1 MDMIEFGIVDIL
13 SLNGIVN
20 SYYLYYTM
28 IKLTDLL
35 LEAQLPS
42 SEQDMDFYAKKYKKT
57 IDYLRQKNKI
67 LLLTTSNRWSQ
78 HKEDVPKS
86 SQLAIKIQDLLGK
99 EKVTLIDT
107 TKLNIVPCEG
117 NVSSNREFDG
127 NHCGTVKALLK
138 DKEKN
143 PSGYHR
149 CWASINEKNDELWK
163 ISKELFESDTVLF
176 FASVRWGQANG
187 YYQKLIERLTWIENR
202 HSTLGE
208 KNIVKNID
216 AGFIATGQ
224 NWNGKYVTKTQKEVL
239 QFFGFNTPDE
249 LFWNWQFTDNTLD
262 ETNRSYNKAITTFD
276 NTFLKPYDKAE

>member
-1 MDMIEFGIVDIL
+1 MI
-13 SLNGIVN
+13 SLI
-20 SYYLYYTM
+20 
-28 IKLTDLL
+28 DLL
-35 LEAQLPS
+35 NEAKIPS
-42 SEQDMDFYAKKYKKT
+42 SESEMDMYARKYKKT
-57 IDYLRQKNKI
+57 IDYLRGKNKV

-86 SQLAIKIQDLLGK
+86 SQLALKIQELLGK

-117 NVSSNREFDG
+117 NVSSNKEFG
-127 NHCGTVKALLK
+127 YNHCGTKEALLK

-163 ISKELFESDTVLF
+163 ITKELFESDCVVF

-208 KNIVKNID
+208 KNIIKEID
-216 AGFIATGQ
+216 AGFIAVGQ
-224 NWNGKYVTKTQKEVL
+224 NWNGKIVTDTQKQVL
-239 QFFGFNTPDE
+239 QFFGFNTPNE
-249 LFWNWQFTDNTLD
+249 LFWNWQFTDNSLD
-262 ETNRSYNKAITTFD
+262 ETQSSYKKSVKIFD
-276 NTFLKPYDKAE
+276 ETFLK

>member
-1 MDMIEFGIVDIL
+1 
-13 SLNGIVN
+13 
-20 SYYLYYTM
+20 M

-57 IDYLRQKNKI
+57 IDYLRQKNKV

-127 NHCGTVKALLK
+127 NHCGTVKSLLK

-149 CWASINEKNDELWK
+149 CWASINNKSDELWK

-276 NTFLKPYDKAE
+276 NTFLKLSDDLEKGKEKSRE

>member
-1 MDMIEFGIVDIL
+1 
-13 SLNGIVN
+13 
-20 SYYLYYTM
+20 M

-35 LEAQLPS
+35 LEAQMPS

-57 IDYLRQKNKI
+57 IDYLRNKNKV

-86 SQLAIKIQDLLGK
+86 NQLATKIQDLLGK

-107 TKLNIVPCEG
+107 TKLNIFPCEG
-117 NVSSNREFDG
+117 NVSSNREFG
-127 NHCGTVKALLK
+127 SNHCGTAKALLK

-176 FASVRWGQANG
+176 FASIRWGQANG

-202 HSTLGE
+202 HSNLGE
-208 KNIVKNID
+208 KNIVKDID

-224 NWNGKYVTKTQKEVL
+224 NWNGKDVTETQKEVL
-239 QFFGFNTPDE
+239 QFFGFKTPNE

-262 ETNRSYNKAITTFD
+262 ETTRSYNKAITVFD
-276 NTFLKPYDKAE
+276 KTFLKPYDKAE

>member
-1 MDMIEFGIVDIL
+1 
-13 SLNGIVN
+13 
-20 SYYLYYTM
+20 M

-35 LEAQLPS
+35 LEAQMPS

-57 IDYLRQKNKI
+57 IDYLRNKNKV

-86 SQLAIKIQDLLGK
+86 NQLATKIQDLLGK

-107 TKLNIVPCEG
+107 TKLNIFPCEG
-117 NVSSNREFDG
+117 NVSSNREFGG
-127 NHCGTVKALLK
+127 NHCGTAKALLK

-176 FASVRWGQANG
+176 FASIRWGQANG

-208 KNIVKNID
+208 SNIVKDID
-216 AGFIATGQ
+216 AGFIAVGQ
-224 NWNGKYVTKTQKEVL
+224 NWNGRDVTKTQKAVL
-239 QFFGFNTPDE
+239 EFFGFKTPDE
-249 LFWNWQFTDNTLD
+249 LFWNWQFTDNPLD
-262 ETNRSYNKAITTFD
+262 ETSRSYNKAITVFD
-276 NTFLKPYDKAE
+276 NTFEI